1 MCWADAAAEAGGEMD
16 APTALVVD
24 DNEMLR
30 ALLGRI
36 LCAEGFRVSA
46 AGSVE
51 EALLLD
57 AAAHD
62 VLLIDLR
69 LGGRSGADLIDE
81 LRRID
86 PAVTARC
93 LVLTGAAGLDPV
105 PAGLPVVTKPFTADE
120 LIAAVREVLPADR
133 AHRADRAHG
142 ADREH
147 GADGG

>member
-1 MCWADAAAEAGGEMD
+1 MD
-16 APTALVVD
+16 APTVLVVD

-36 LCAEGFRVSA
+36 LCAEGFRVSV

-51 EALLLD
+51 EALRLD

-93 LVLTGAAGLDPV
+93 LVLTGAPGLDPV

-120 LIAAVREVLPADR
+120 LVAAVRGVLPADR
-133 AHRADRAHG
+133 GHG
-142 ADREH
+142 ADR
-147 GADGG
+147 G

>member
-1 MCWADAAAEAGGEMD
+1 MD

-30 ALLGRI
+30 ALLSRI
-36 LCAEGFRVSA
+36 LDAEGFRVST

-105 PAGLPVVTKPFTADE
+105 PTGLSVVTKPFTADE
-120 LIAAVREVLPADR
+120 LVAAVRAVVPADR
-133 AHRADRAHG
+133 VNEANRVNEADRG
-142 ADREH
+142 
-147 GADGG
+147 